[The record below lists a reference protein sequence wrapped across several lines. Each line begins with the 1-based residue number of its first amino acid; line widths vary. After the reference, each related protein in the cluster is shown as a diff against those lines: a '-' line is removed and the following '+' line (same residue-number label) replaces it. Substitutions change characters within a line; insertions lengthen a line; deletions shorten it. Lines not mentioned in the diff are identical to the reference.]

1 MAFVTALSRSR
12 CTVMESPR
20 QLLQLHSAV
29 SRRGQ
34 SPLEQSGHLQSA
46 GFLYSADLPINL
58 FLLR

>member
-1 MAFVTALSRSR
+1 M
-12 CTVMESPR
+12 METPR
-20 QLLQLHSAV
+20 QLLQLHSVV

-46 GFLYSADLPINL
+46 GFLYNMDLPINL